1 MAITIKNPK
10 RGSDRSNSVFLGL
23 KLPLNKDNNIN
34 GYFESTS
41 LSLDAVKEN
50 IRNLILTRKGERL
63 FHPTLGLGLEE
74 LLFENISE
82 DTPGIVNDIISEGLK
97 KWLPFIGIYK
107 IDIYLDDNTTGL
119 QNSIKIEIEFFINST
134 PEMRDSVSIE
144 VKK

>member
-1 MAITIKNPK
+1 M
-10 RGSDRSNSVFLGL
+10 
-23 KLPLNKDNNIN
+23 
-34 GYFESTS
+34 
-41 LSLDAVKEN
+41 
-50 IRNLILTRKGERL
+50 
-63 FHPTLGLGLEE
+63 GLEE

-107 IDIYLDDNTTGL
+107 IDIYLNDDTTGL